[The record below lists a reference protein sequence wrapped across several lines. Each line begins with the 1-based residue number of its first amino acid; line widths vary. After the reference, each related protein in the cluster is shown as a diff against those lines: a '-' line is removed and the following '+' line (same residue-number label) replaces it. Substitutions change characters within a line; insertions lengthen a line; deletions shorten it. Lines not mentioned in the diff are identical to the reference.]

1 MVITQNLDEIF
12 IVTGQFAE
20 VAYCGRI
27 INVDFLFDNIDTL
40 LRPDFLLEGYTAL
53 RGAVLVSHFKGSIA
67 DLPAY
72 VVYRPSTKQLIVGIS
87 GTTSMK
93 HAYHDL
99 RTTKARHPSG
109 RGLVHSGFWSLY
121 QGIKPTVLD
130 AIATGLKEHDVE
142 EVAIT
147 GHSMGGS
154 VSYLLAIDLLSTGSV
169 NDTALPPSFTVAVFG
184 APRTGNSALVD
195 HWCELV
201 DAFRKEHGQNTFKE
215 YSVKAYND
223 GLSTAHARSRSKLIA
238 CVYRGTFSP
247 TIWLWISPLYSG
259 AYVP

>member
-1 MVITQNLDEIF
+1 MVITQTFDETF
-12 IVTGQFAE
+12 IGTGQFAE
-20 VAYCGRI
+20 AAYCGRI
-27 INVDFLFDNIDTL
+27 INVDFLLDNIDTL

-53 RGAVLVSHFKGSIA
+53 RGAVLVSHFKGSVA
-67 DLPAY
+67 DLPVY

-99 RTTKARHPSG
+99 RTTKHRHPSG
-109 RGLVHSGFWSLY
+109 HGLVHSGFWSLY

-130 AIATGLKEHDVE
+130 ALARGLTEHDVE

-154 VSYLLAIDLLSTGSV
+154 VSHLLAIDLLSTGSV
-169 NDTALPPSFTVAVFG
+169 NNTHLPPSFTIAVFG
-184 APRTGNSALVD
+184 TPRTGNSALVD
-195 HWCELV
+195 HWHELV
-201 DAFRKEHGQNTFKE
+201 DRFRKEHGQDAFKD

-223 GLSTAHARSRSKLIA
+223 GLSLTQEA
-238 CVYRGTFSP
+238 YRN
-247 TIWLWISPLYSG
+247 
-259 AYVP
+259 

>member
-1 MVITQNLDEIF
+1 MDIQNSRKAFHLCLVRSEPDLQLRRAQRARCVSQFKMVITQNLDEIF

-27 INVDFLFDNIDTL
+27 INVELRLLFDNIDTL
-40 LRPDFLLEGYTAL
+40 LRPDFLLEGYTAI

-99 RTTKARHPSG
+99 RATKARHPSG

-130 AIATGLKEHDVE
+130 AIATGLRSMMWRRSQSPGIVWV
-142 EVAIT
+142 VACHI
-147 GHSMGGS
+147 S
-154 VSYLLAIDLLSTGSV
+154 
-169 NDTALPPSFTVAVFG
+169 
-184 APRTGNSALVD
+184 
-195 HWCELV
+195 
-201 DAFRKEHGQNTFKE
+201 
-215 YSVKAYND
+215 
-223 GLSTAHARSRSKLIA
+223 
-238 CVYRGTFSP
+238 SP
-247 TIWLWISPLYSG
+247 
-259 AYVP
+259 